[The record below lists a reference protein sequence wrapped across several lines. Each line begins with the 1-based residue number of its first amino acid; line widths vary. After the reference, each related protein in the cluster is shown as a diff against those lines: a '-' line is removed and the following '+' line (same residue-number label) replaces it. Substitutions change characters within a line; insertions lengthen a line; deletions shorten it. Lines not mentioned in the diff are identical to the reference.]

1 MIEIINVDV
10 SASGNTSFEVKWVP
24 EKQGTAWVVVS
35 TPDGM
40 NERTEP
46 IQIESGESTFIVE
59 GLDGASSTML
69 TGFGIIA
76 FLMIGLLGY
85 LIMSGKR
92 SPRDEYGEE
101 EYI

>member
-1 MIEIINVDV
+1 M
-10 SASGNTSFEVKWVP
+10 VP
-24 EKQGTAWVVVS
+24 GQQGTAWVVVS

-46 IQIESGESTFIVE
+46 IQIESSESSFIVE
-59 GLDGASSTML
+59 GLDGASNTML

-76 FLMIGLLGY
+76 FLMLGLLGY
-85 LIMSGKR
+85 LLMSEKKQH
-92 SPRDEYGEE
+92 SDEYDEE